1 MTTVLAYV
9 LAANFLCSSNPSA
22 AKKLSC
28 STLCLIEIMT
38 MRVNF
43 AIEKIKIKFDTDEK
57 KKKKVVHSDK
67 IILEDQVKNTS
78 ILKL

>member
-1 MTTVLAYV
+1 
-9 LAANFLCSSNPSA
+9 
-22 AKKLSC
+22 
-28 STLCLIEIMT
+28 

-43 AIEKIKIKFDTDEK
+43 AIEKIKIKFDTDKRKK

>member
-1 MTTVLAYV
+1 
-9 LAANFLCSSNPSA
+9 
-22 AKKLSC
+22 
-28 STLCLIEIMT
+28 MT

-43 AIEKIKIKFDTDEK
+43 AIEKIKIKFDTDK
-57 KKKKVVHSDK
+57 RKKKKVVHSDK